1 MHIKYITNVRL
12 PTTRAQ
18 GYAIMKMCEEFSIA
32 GLNVELYVPNRRSN
46 EETSDPFEYYGIKNK
61 FPVIKLWSID
71 LLGPFEAFGKL
82 FYWIDML
89 SFLLSIKLTF
99 KKFDGI
105 FYTRDYLI
113 PLFLPKDS
121 HIVLEI
127 HDLPSSKKV
136 IKKVIKKVKIFVVL
150 NIHIKNELINLGVK
164 DNSIIVLPSGIDMS
178 SFDLSLTKEEAR
190 EKLSLPMDKKVVT
203 YTGHFY
209 KWKGV
214 DTLGEVA
221 RKIPDVFFIFIG
233 GVEPDLTRFKNKY
246 ADLDNVQILP
256 FTKRNIIPI
265 YLKASDVLVLPNS
278 GLEKISTNYT
288 SPLKMFEYMASK
300 VPIVASDLPSIREI
314 LNINNCVFFTPDNT
328 ESLMENI
335 KLIID
340 NQDLSIRISSKAFS
354 DVSGYTWDIRAK
366 KILNKINENT
376 F

>member
-1 MHIKYITNVRL
+1 
-12 PTTRAQ
+12 
-18 GYAIMKMCEEFSIA
+18 
-32 GLNVELYVPNRRSN
+32 
-46 EETSDPFEYYGIKNK
+46 
-61 FPVIKLWSID
+61 
-71 LLGPFEAFGKL
+71 
-82 FYWIDML
+82 
-89 SFLLSIKLTF
+89 
-99 KKFDGI
+99 
-105 FYTRDYLI
+105 
-113 PLFLPKDS
+113 
-121 HIVLEI
+121 
-127 HDLPSSKKV
+127 
-136 IKKVIKKVKIFVVL
+136 
-150 NIHIKNELINLGVK
+150 
-164 DNSIIVLPSGIDMS
+164 MS

-256 FTKRNIIPI
+256 FTKRDIIPI